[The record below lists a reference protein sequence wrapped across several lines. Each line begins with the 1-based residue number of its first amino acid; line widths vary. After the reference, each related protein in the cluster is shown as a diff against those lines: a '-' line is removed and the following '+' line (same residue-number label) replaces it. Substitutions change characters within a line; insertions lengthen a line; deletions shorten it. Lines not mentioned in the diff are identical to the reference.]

1 MILLVYK
8 YINYLFIDFVSVN
21 NDDRVV
27 SILSEWCDAY
37 HSIEMEKAKDPGFNR
52 LNPIKYF
59 VFKVNAYL
67 DIQFEGNA
75 LDLLYT
81 QVFILLLLFNS
92 VNMI

>member
-1 MILLVYK
+1 
-8 YINYLFIDFVSVN
+8 
-21 NDDRVV
+21 
-27 SILSEWCDAY
+27 
-37 HSIEMEKAKDPGFNR
+37 MEKVKDPGYNR
-52 LNPIKYF
+52 VNPIKYL

-81 QVFILLLLFNS
+81 QVSIYLYYYLFIYLLNS